1 MMGETICY
9 YIETFISGL
18 FLKPFLLEPLTAL
31 RNHFFFRDSAAWL
44 SPSGFVGRKSTTPDS
59 K

>member
-31 RNHFFFRDSAAWL
+31 RNHFF
-44 SPSGFVGRKSTTPDS
+44 SGTLLPG
-59 K
+59 

>member
-18 FLKPFLLEPLTAL
+18 FLKPFLLEPITAL
-31 RNHFFFRDSAAWL
+31 RNHFFPGLCCLVESLWL
-44 SPSGFVGRKSTTPDS
+44 RRAEIYNA
-59 K
+59 